1 MKRRD
6 VFLVVLL
13 SLLPFV
19 VLATANSAGYRY
31 GASDLAFY
39 GPAVMQ
45 RLDPRLFPRD
55 RLVIQA
61 QAKLTLMDESVGT
74 IASATGAALPGLFAG
89 LYVLSLGLL
98 AWGAALVGAV
108 LYRQRWSLAALLA
121 AITLRHAI
129 AESGT
134 NTLEGYF
141 HPRQLAFALGVI
153 AVAAFLRARPA
164 ATILPVAAAA
174 ALHPTTALWFGV
186 WLLVATFLAAPRWRV
201 HIAGVLLAA
210 AAAGGWALVAGPL
223 AGRLRRMDS
232 EWLAAIADKTY
243 LFPLEWSPISW
254 IVNAGYLAAIV
265 FVFRRRAAAGL
276 LAARERALVA
286 GCLSLAAL
294 FCVALF
300 FNAARVALAIQL
312 QPARVFWM
320 LDFLAVVYGIW
331 LFAEGAAPSVRRAQA
346 VAAVLLA
353 ASIVRGAYVM
363 RVLFPDRALAQI
375 HLPDDD
381 WGRAMAWARGTAVD
395 SGWLASPLHAAE
407 YGTSVRMAAGR
418 DVFVEALKDQA
429 LGMYDRRIAIRTR
442 DRLAEFG
449 ATDTLTT
456 ARARALASGY
466 DLDYFVTFHIH
477 DLPVAFESGELRIYR
492 LR

>member
-1 MKRRD
+1 MKA
-6 VFLVVLL
+6 VSALAGGAAFVLL
-13 SLLPFV
+13 
-19 VLATANSAGYRY
+19 ATMNAAGYRY
-31 GASDLAFY
+31 GASDQSYYIPFVL
-39 GPAVMQ
+39 
-45 RLDPRLFPRD
+45 RHLDPSLFPRD
-55 RLVIQA
+55 AVLIDA
-61 QAKLTLMDESVGT
+61 QARLTGYDDLFAAIIHVTGVSLQTLFFVCYVAT
-74 IASATGAALPGLFAG
+74 LLLLVSAVLRLGSRFYRSPWTTAALA
-89 LYVLSLGLL
+89 
-98 AWGAALVGAV
+98 AAL
-108 LYRQRWSLAALLA
+108 
-121 AITLRHAI
+121 TLRHAI
-129 AESGT
+129 AKTGT

-186 WLLVATFLAAPRWRV
+186 WLLAATFLAAPRWRV
-201 HIAGVLLAA
+201 HIAGILLAA
-210 AAAGGWALVAGPL
+210 AAAGLWALVAGPL
-223 AGRLRRMDS
+223 AGRLRRMDP

-276 LAARERALVA
+276 LVPRERALVA

-320 LDFLAVVYGIW
+320 LDFLAVVYGVW
-331 LFAEGAAPSVRRAQA
+331 LFAEGAAPSVRRAQT
-346 VAAVLLA
+346 VAAVLLV

-375 HLPDDD
+375 QLPDDD

-449 ATDTLTT
+449 GTDTLTT